1 MSKNKILIHII
12 KIVLAVSIAIGF
24 CWLINFFAS
33 FFANNFLIRKN
44 WVGWTLYEGFANSFF
59 VFFTCLLSLYVLNS
73 KSKKMTFGQIMYFYA
88 CFLIIDIILDLYE
101 RYERFYKS
109 TTINGTYSYEI
120 FKHDFLYR
128 INIFHLTKQNFLTFM
143 VHDFCCLLA
152 IAIILI
158 VSMAVKNRIEKSTI
172 V

>member
-1 MSKNKILIHII
+1 MLKNKILIHLI
-12 KIVLAVSIAIGF
+12 KIVIAAGIAITI
-24 CWLINFFAS
+24 CWLINLFAS
-33 FFANNFLIRKN
+33 FIANKFLVRKN
-44 WVGWTLYEGFANSFF
+44 FVGWTLYEGFANTFF

-73 KSKKMTFGQIMYFYA
+73 KSKKMTFGQIMYFSV

-120 FKHDFLYR
+120 FKHDFLDS
-128 INIFHLTKQNFLTFM
+128 INISKSSFLTFM

-158 VSMAVKNRIEKSTI
+158 VSMDLKNKIEKSTI
-172 V
+172 G